1 MPDLAAVRGSAV
13 ARNIGLAGIIG
24 TVLLF
29 AATILGSPGEPPLDA
44 TSAEAARYIAGLDE
58 SWKPAVAVVADLAM
72 MTLLWFMVGLGLLL
86 RRIEGEVP
94 IRSTMAMLSGVLV
107 AAYVVLDPTEEAATH
122 RVAELSQAQLAFAYD
137 VTSIGFSKVWLPMG
151 VFALAC
157 GWVIVSTAALPRWLG
172 WWGII
177 SGVALALTQFVWTH
191 EGVWFAPY
199 AAFWLWLLTTCVLLV
214 RGPSRTSR

>member
-1 MPDLAAVRGSAV
+1 MRAVREARRAGSV
-13 ARNIGLAGIIG
+13 RS
-24 TVLLF
+24 
-29 AATILGSPGEPPLDA
+29 AATP
-44 TSAEAARYIAGLDE
+44 
-58 SWKPAVAVVADLAM
+58 
-72 MTLLWFMVGLGLLL
+72 GLGLLL

-94 IRSTMAMLSGVLV
+94 IRSTMAMVSGVLV

-122 RVAELSQAQLAFAYD
+122 RVAELSRAQLAFAYD

-172 WWGII
+172 WWGVI
-177 SGVALALTQFVWTH
+177 SSVALALTQFVWTH

-199 AAFWLWLLTTCVLLV
+199 LAFWSWLLTTCVVLV
-214 RGPSRTSR
+214 RSPSRASTGQASTARC